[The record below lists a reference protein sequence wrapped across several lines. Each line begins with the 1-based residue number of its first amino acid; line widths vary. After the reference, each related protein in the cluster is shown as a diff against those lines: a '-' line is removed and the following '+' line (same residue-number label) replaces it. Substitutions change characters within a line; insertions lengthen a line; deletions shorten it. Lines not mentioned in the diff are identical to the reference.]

1 MKTTL
6 KRGMGRGATV
16 NGNGR
21 AVYPPGVHTPM
32 KRYRQPEPRRRNAW
46 QVVRAVV
53 LWVVV
58 AAIIV
63 ASGVAGA
70 AYLKTHQFLNAIA
83 PKTKADRA
91 AAKRLD
97 LAIPGQP
104 TVALVIGTDRRKG
117 KQAELTGRSDT
128 LILVRA
134 DPGTNSLSML
144 SFPRD
149 LIATIKCPGHPDT
162 RDRINAAFSFCGALG
177 SVETV
182 RALTGLPINYFI
194 TVNFRGFTQ
203 LVNNLGGVWLD
214 IDHRYLCD
222 ATNCPGVS
230 KINLL
235 PGYQRVNASNALA
248 YVRFRHFDSD
258 LYRNARQQLFLKAM
272 KQQISSQLDLNTVFK
287 IMNAVEKNVVVGRG
301 GGQALD
307 PKTLKDYLYFAH
319 GLPGGHVFQSK
330 IEGLTGTNE
339 LSATPESIATAVR
352 DFVQPDVN
360 APAKARD
367 VTLGIK
373 RRSLAPRPRDTST
386 TVLNGNGVAGS
397 AANAA
402 YVLGQRGY
410 KIVLP
415 PTGKTQNAPN
425 FQYFRTTV
433 YYDTAQRRSKAAA
446 GKLANLFGDADV
458 KPLPATFTTLAN
470 GAMATV
476 VVGQNFHGTI
486 APAPVD
492 QTPTKQPAVV
502 TPNPALTRSL
512 LLQASKRVRFRLQM
526 PRLVESSSRLEFD
539 APIRV
544 YGISKG
550 HRAVRLTFRI
560 GSNEYWGIEETNWND
575 ALAPASPSFVHKI
588 KGREYA
594 LYYSGAHLHM
604 VVLRKDGATYWVMN
618 TILDELSNE
627 TMLAIAR
634 GLTPL
639 PK

>member
-21 AVYPPGVHTPM
+21 PVYPPGVHTPM
-32 KRYRQPEPRRRNAW
+32 RRYRQPDPPRRTPW
-46 QVVRAVV
+46 QMVRTVV
-53 LWVVV
+53 LWVVLASVVV
-58 AAIIV
+58 AGGA
-63 ASGVAGA
+63 AGA
-70 AYLKTHQFLNAIA
+70 AYLKTHEFLQAIA
-83 PKTKADRA
+83 PKTKVDRA

-104 TVALVIGTDRRKG
+104 TIALVIGTDRRRG
-117 KQAELTGRSDT
+117 SQAELTGRSDT

-134 DPGTNSLSML
+134 DPGTNSLAML

-149 LIATIKCPGHPDT
+149 LIATIKCPGHPDS
-162 RDRINAAFSFCGALG
+162 RDRINAAFSQCGTLG
-177 SVETV
+177 AVETV
-182 RALTGLPINYFI
+182 RALTGLPINYFV
-194 TVNFRGFTQ
+194 TVNFRGFTD
-203 LVNNLGGVWLD
+203 LVNKLGGVWLD
-214 IDHRYLCD
+214 VDHRYLCD

-230 KINLL
+230 KISLF
-235 PGYQRVNASNALA
+235 PGYQRVNATNALA

-272 KQQISSQLDLNTVFK
+272 KSQISSQLDLDTVLK
-287 IMNAVEKNVVVGRG
+287 IMTAVEKNVIVGRG
-301 GGQALD
+301 GGKALD
-307 PKTLKDYLYFAH
+307 PTTLKDYLYFAH
-319 GLPGGHVFQSK
+319 GLPSGHVFQSK
-330 IEGLTGTNE
+330 IEGITGGNE
-339 LSATPESIATAVR
+339 LSAAPENIAVAVR

-360 APAKARD
+360 APEKARD
-367 VTLGIK
+367 VTFGIK
-373 RRSLAPRPRDTST
+373 RRSTAPRPRDTST

-402 YVLGQRGY
+402 YELGQRGY

-415 PTGKTQNAPN
+415 PTGQPQNAPN

-446 GKLANLFGDADV
+446 TRLANLFGDADV
-458 KPLPATFTTLAN
+458 KPLPASFITLAN

-492 QTPTKQPAVV
+492 KTPIRQPARV
-502 TPNPALTRSL
+502 TPNAALTRSL
-512 LLQASKRVRFRLQM
+512 LMQLRKRVRFRLQV
-526 PRLVESSSRLEFD
+526 PRLIESSSRLEFD

-544 YGISKG
+544 YNISKG

-560 GSNEYWGIEETNWND
+560 GSNEYWGIQETNWNE
-575 ALAPASPSFVHKI
+575 APVLADPSFVHKI

-604 VVLRKDGATYWVMN
+604 VVLRKDGATYWVVN
-618 TILDELSNE
+618 SILDELSNE

-634 GLTPL
+634 GLAPL

>member
-32 KRYRQPEPRRRNAW
+32 KRYRQPDPRRRGAW
-46 QVVRAVV
+46 QVVRTVV
-53 LWVVV
+53 VWVVV
-58 AAIIV
+58 VALVI

-83 PKTKADRA
+83 PKTKVDRA

-104 TVALVIGTDRRKG
+104 TIALVIGTDRRKG
-117 KQAELTGRSDT
+117 RQAELTGRSDT

-134 DPGTNSLSML
+134 DPITNSLSML

-149 LIATIKCPGHPDT
+149 LITTIKCPGHPDT

-194 TVNFRGFTQ
+194 TVNFTGFSQ

-214 IDHRYLCD
+214 VDHRYLCD
-222 ATNCPGVS
+222 PSNCPGVS
-230 KINLL
+230 QINLQ
-235 PGYQRVNASNALA
+235 PGYQRVNATNALA

-258 LYRNARQQLFLKAM
+258 LYRNARQQLFLKAL

-360 APAKARD
+360 APSKARD

-373 RRSLAPRPRDTST
+373 RRSLAPRPRDIST

-402 YVLGQRGY
+402 YELGQRGY
-410 KIVLP
+410 NVVLP

-433 YYDTAQRRSKAAA
+433 YYDATQRRAKAAA
-446 GKLANLFGDADV
+446 AKLANLFGDADV
-458 KPLPATFTTLAN
+458 KRLPATFATLAN

-492 QTPTKQPAVV
+492 KTPTRQPARV
-502 TPNPALTRSL
+502 TPNAAMTRSL
-512 LLQASKRVRFRLQM
+512 LMQASKRVRFRLQV

-539 APIRV
+539 SPIRV
-544 YGISKG
+544 YNISKG

-575 ALAPASPSFVHKI
+575 APALAGPSFVHKI

-604 VVLRKDGATYWVMN
+604 VVLRKDGASYWVIN
-618 TILDELSNE
+618 SILDELSNE

-634 GLTPL
+634 GLAPL